1 MTGRSSTAGGAVRDR
16 PTGAP
21 GSRPRCHPRATVAQ
35 NDADDAPD
43 ARAMPDPTDPRRLAA
58 LASYAILDTPPEAG
72 FDDIVHLARR
82 ACRAPAALVSLVAGD
97 RQWFKARAGFE
108 PGQTPIDRSICR
120 HALDGPGLL
129 VIPDLTQDPR
139 TEGNPLVTGAP
150 HLRFYAG
157 ARLETPGGEAL
168 GTLCVLDHAP
178 RPGGLGPAEAED
190 LRALAR
196 QVMAQLEL
204 RRALAERDRVIAE
217 RDRARGRSEAVAAT
231 LAAVA
236 EAGPASGGD
245 LPAILDTLVAGA
257 MRAVPQAEG
266 GGIEMREGGELVY
279 RSGRGS
285 LAPHVGLR
293 LPLAGSLSG
302 AALTTGEPILCP
314 DVAADPRVK
323 RDLVAVLGMRSA
335 LYVPVHRGGEA
346 VGVLKLQS
354 SRVGAFAPEDLDAAV
369 LIAGTVASGL
379 AEAGEAEA
387 RAAVRASEI
396 RYRSL
401 FEAIDAGFCIFE
413 MRFEGDRAVDYR
425 FIETNPAFRAQ
436 TGLSDAE
443 GRWMRELAPGHEQS
457 WFDLYGRVARTGE
470 PVHVEQRSEAL
481 GRDFEVR
488 AFRAG
493 LPGQDRVA
501 ALFTD
506 TTARR
511 HAERALQRSEAHWR
525 GLFEQLREGFVLGR
539 VVRDAGGR
547 VVDWRYEEV
556 NRAWGDLVGIPSG
569 TATGR
574 TVRELFPGIE
584 DAWVDEFAGVVET
597 GRSATFVRQV
607 GILQRW
613 YEGRAHRLTD
623 ETFAVLFLEVTERV
637 LADATIRADEQRTA
651 ALLELGDRLR
661 ALSTVPEMTR
671 AAAEIVGRTL
681 EATRAGLGRLDG
693 AGETVTIDADWTAPG
708 VGSIAG
714 RHRFADFGDLR
725 RELLRGEPLVI
736 DDVAA
741 DPRTAADPS
750 PLRAIGVGA
759 LVNMPLREHGRTVA
773 VFLVHA
779 DRARTWSPEELAFLR
794 TVADRVGAGVG
805 RVRAE
810 ERQRLL
816 NDELSHRLKNT
827 LALVQSIAAQTLRN
841 APDIDAARDGLAAR
855 LVALGRAHDILLAG
869 PGGAARVPAVVA
881 GALALHEDST
891 GRFSVAGPDLLI
903 GPSAALSLSLLLHE
917 LATNAAKYGALSTP
931 EGRVAVAWSLAPF
944 DGAGASAPHD
954 VALHDVTLTWRESG
968 GPPVVPP
975 SRKGFGSRLIE
986 RGLAGAVGGRVALDY
1001 RPEGVTCTLSAPL
1014 AGLQAGL

>member
-1 MTGRSSTAGGAVRDR
+1 MRAGRARQARATVPPTWDR
-16 PTGAP
+16 VPRRHP
-21 GSRPRCHPRATVAQ
+21 GATVAQ
-35 NDADDAPD
+35 NDPADAAPT
-43 ARAMPDPTDPRRLAA
+43 ARTMPDTTDPRRLAA

-72 FDDIVHLARR
+72 FDDLVHLARR
-82 ACRAPAALVSLVAGD
+82 ACRAPAALVSLVTGD

-108 PGQTPIDRSICR
+108 PGETDLDRSICR

-129 VIPDLTQDPR
+129 VVPDLTADPR
-139 TEGNPLVTGAP
+139 TRANPLVTGAP

-157 ARLETPGGEAL
+157 VRLETPGGEAL
-168 GTLCVLDHAP
+168 GTLCVLDHAA
-178 RPGGLGPAEAED
+178 RPGGLGEGETED

-217 RDRARGRSEAVAAT
+217 RDRAQAQREAVAAV
-231 LAAVA
+231 LAAIA
-236 EAGPASGGD
+236 ESGGD

-257 MRAVPQAEG
+257 MRAVPRAEG

-302 AALTTGEPILCP
+302 TALTTGEPILCP
-314 DVAADPRVK
+314 DVAADSRVK

-335 LYVPVHRGGEA
+335 LYVPVRRGGEA

-354 SRVGAFAPEDLDAAV
+354 SRVGAFVPEDLDAAV

-379 AEAGEAEA
+379 AEAGESEA
-387 RAAVRASEI
+387 RAAVAAGEI

-401 FEAIDAGFCIFE
+401 FEAIDVGFCIFE

-425 FIETNPAFRAQ
+425 FLETNPAFKAQ
-436 TGLSDAE
+436 TGLGDAE

-457 WFDLYGRVARTGE
+457 WFDLYGAVARTGE
-470 PVHVEQRSEAL
+470 PAHVEGRGEAL

-488 AFRAG
+488 AFRVG
-493 LPGQDRVA
+493 LPGQHRVA

-511 HAERALQRSEAHWR
+511 RAERALQRSEAHWR
-525 GLFEQLREGFVLGR
+525 GLFEHLREGFILGR
-539 VVRDAGGR
+539 VVRDAGGTI
-547 VVDWRYEEV
+547 VDWRYEEV
-556 NRAWGDLVGIPSG
+556 NRAWGELVGIPSE
-569 TATGR
+569 AAAGR

-584 DAWVDEFAGVVET
+584 DDWVDAFAGVVDT
-597 GRSATFVRQV
+597 GRSATFVRRV
-607 GILQRW
+607 GALERW

-623 ETFAVLFLEVTERV
+623 ETFVVLFLEVTERV
-637 LADATIRADEQRTA
+637 LAEATIRAEERRTT

-671 AAAEIVGRTL
+671 AAAEVVGRTL
-681 EATRAGLGRLDG
+681 GAARAGYGRLDG
-693 AGETVTIDADWTAPG
+693 AGETVTIEPDWTAPG
-708 VGSIAG
+708 AASIAG

-725 RELLRGEPLVI
+725 REILRGEPLVI
-736 DDVAA
+736 DDVAT

-759 LVNMPLREHGRTVA
+759 LVNMPVREHGRTVA

-794 TVADRVGAGVG
+794 TAADRVEAGVG

-810 ERQRLL
+810 ERQALL
-816 NDELSHRLKNT
+816 NGELSHRLKNT
-827 LALVQSIAAQTLRN
+827 LTLVQSIAAQTLRN
-841 APDIDAARDGLAAR
+841 APDIDAAREGLAAR

-869 PGGAARVPAVVA
+869 PGDAARVPAVVA
-881 GALALHEDST
+881 GALALHQDST

-903 GPSAALSLSLLLHE
+903 GPSAALSLALMLHE
-917 LATNAAKYGALSTP
+917 LATNAVKYGALSTP
-931 EGRVAVAWSLAPF
+931 EGRVAVDWRLAPF
-944 DGAGASAPHD
+944 AGDAGSGPDG
-954 VALHDVTLTWRESG
+954 LTLTWRESG

-1001 RPEGVTCTLSAPL
+1001 RRDGVTCTLSAPL
-1014 AGLQAGL
+1014 AGLRVGL